1 VYHSVGLGS
10 QILRSVGVKRMRL
23 MSFPTRYN
31 AISGFDLEIVE
42 YVMADGTI
50 RSAEEGAKDAAA
62 QGEKA

>member
-1 VYHSVGLGS
+1 M
-10 QILRSVGVKRMRL
+10 KRMRL

>member
-1 VYHSVGLGS
+1 
-10 QILRSVGVKRMRL
+10 

-50 RSAEEGAKDAAA
+50 RSAEEGVMDAAA